1 MNKVFRFLSMAII
14 VLTAA
19 SCGGGS
25 SAGDVNLFPVK
36 IGDSYGYINR
46 KGEIVI
52 NPQFDQAT
60 LFRNGVALV
69 KTGEQYAYIN
79 EKGEYLSTKRYKEAL
94 NFSEGLAWVV

>member
-1 MNKVFRFLSMAII
+1 MKKVFKFLSLAII
-14 VLTAA
+14 VLIAA

-25 SAGDVNLFPVK
+25 SAGDVELFPVE

-60 LFRNGVALV
+60 LFRSGVDLE
-69 KTGEQYAYIN
+69 KNDGQYAYIN
-79 EKGEYLSTKRYKEAL
+79 EKGK
-94 NFSEGLAWVV
+94 